1 MEDMEN
7 TMMMD
12 NKSCMDWC
20 GWLGQIWNGCEVNL
34 MEITALNLILCPTLH
49 KASLL
54 VNLKA
59 DSNSCAH
66 RTQDALLKSKT

>member
-1 MEDMEN
+1 
-7 TMMMD
+7 
-12 NKSCMDWC
+12 
-20 GWLGQIWNGCEVNL
+20 
-34 MEITALNLILCPTLH
+34 MEITALNLSVVGPFHVILCPTLH